1 MTDFISSPIG
11 KLDRGERLVSPV
23 FKGPTAKG
31 FGFRGEIALKLPKS
45 IAGEKRPPDIKTDQV
60 FMFSGSDKISFYAS
74 SVDSL
79 AHLELIS
86 EVVAPYFTPEGKYFI
101 FAGNVDLLKKYTI
114 ALNGITYYVLP
125 LDEGTVY
132 NELLDLFYIEKGD
145 LKKMDMAGKLDAMAA
160 ASSTKFGN
168 KFPEISYEQALKE
181 MGPVKV
187 YENRPV

>member
-1 MTDFISSPIG
+1 
-11 KLDRGERLVSPV
+11 
-23 FKGPTAKG
+23 TAKG
-31 FGFRGEIALKLPKS
+31 FGYRGEIALKLAVS
-45 IAGEKRPPDIKTDQV
+45 IADEKRPPDIKTDQV
-60 FMFSGSDKISFYAS
+60 FILSDSDKITFYAS
-74 SVDSL
+74 FVDSL

-86 EVVAPYFTPEGKYFI
+86 EIVAPYFTPEGKYFI

-114 ALNGITYYVLP
+114 VLNGITYYVLP

-145 LKKMDMAGKLDAMAA
+145 LKKMDMGGKLEAMAA
-160 ASSTKFGN
+160 ASSAKFGN
-168 KFPEISYEQALKE
+168 KFPEVSYAQALQE